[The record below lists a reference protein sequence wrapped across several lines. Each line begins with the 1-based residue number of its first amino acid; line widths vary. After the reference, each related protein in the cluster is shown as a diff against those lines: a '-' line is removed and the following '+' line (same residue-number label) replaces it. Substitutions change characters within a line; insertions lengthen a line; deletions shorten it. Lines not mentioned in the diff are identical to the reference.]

1 MDQPEQPI
9 SQPTSTTRGRPF
21 ARGNPGRRPGSR
33 NRRSAVAAALLAG
46 EEADLLRK
54 AIELAKGGDVQ
65 MLKFLLNRMLLSEP
79 SHKREYWYR
88 R

>member
-21 ARGNPGRRPGSR
+21 ARGNPGRPGSR